1 MGLSEA
7 LEKMREEFLQRCGD
21 FVDFQQDHG
30 SSATLQSP
38 FSPEKPRL
46 TVHSIGSLLLRLSGF
61 LLLRP

>member
-38 FSPEKPRL
+38 FSPEKPCL
-46 TVHSIGSLLLRLSGF
+46 TALSTGSLS
-61 LLLRP
+61 LRPSGLLSLRP